1 MFALGNKRCSVWTL
15 NTKKCGHRMGTL
27 KNSIFIILIL
37 ITGYTFAQDDDKVLD
52 EYGGFVEAFWEVE
65 KCYGVRK
72 GYAAVYITDEQM
84 SDAESKFN
92 IKEDFF
98 IKQSEL
104 LTQISNAGMM
114 DLLKEQVRTQWENRP
129 LNFAWTA
136 KWSEETNKHCELML
150 YALTNS

>member
-1 MFALGNKRCSVWTL
+1 
-15 NTKKCGHRMGTL
+15 MGTL
-27 KNSIFIILIL
+27 KRAIFMILIL
-37 ITGYTFAQDDDKVLD
+37 ITGSTFAQDDDKVLD
-52 EYGGFVEAFWEVE
+52 EYDGYLKSFWEVE

-84 SDAESKFN
+84 SDAELKFY

-98 IKQSEL
+98 IKQSTR
-104 LTQISNAGMM
+104 LTETDNAGK
-114 DLLKEQVRTQWENRP
+114 LNLFKEQVRTRWEKRP
-129 LNFAWTA
+129 FNFAWTA